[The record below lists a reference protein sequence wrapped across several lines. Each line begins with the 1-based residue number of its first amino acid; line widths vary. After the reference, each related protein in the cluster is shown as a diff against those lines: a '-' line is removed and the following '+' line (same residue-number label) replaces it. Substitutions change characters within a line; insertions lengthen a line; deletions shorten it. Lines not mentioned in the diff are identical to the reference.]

1 MLFVKEKPEAD
12 RMREIFI
19 YDERNK
25 KEPKVVTA
33 KEGRISAVDGIDI
46 AFYLKDGY
54 MQIAR
59 GGSSTEF
66 FFAGYHL
73 SLNLNTEQPARK
85 NSELTPLEL
94 LRETNNP
101 EQLGAVPFF
110 LELHRRL
117 SLPSV
122 CLILMLLGPPLS
134 LFAGKSGRL
143 GGLTLGLFIFAVF
156 ICCLY
161 TGKILQDQGR
171 YLIISEHGARQLSS
185 AFSQSACLKGRIKGS
200 NADNPEAL
208 SRGVF

>member
-1 MLFVKEKPEAD
+1 
-12 RMREIFI
+12 
-19 YDERNK
+19 
-25 KEPKVVTA
+25 
-33 KEGRISAVDGIDI
+33 
-46 AFYLKDGY
+46 

-73 SLNLNTEQPARK
+73 SLNLNTEQPAKK

-94 LRETNNP
+94 LRETNNLS
-101 EQLGAVPFF
+101 QQQAVPFF

-156 ICCLY
+156 YVLLIYGENLARA
-161 TGKILQDQGR
+161 GKMPHYIAAWSPTIILG
-171 YLIISEHGARQLSS
+171 L
-185 AFSQSACLKGRIKGS
+185 FSI
-200 NADNPEAL
+200 
-208 SRGVF
+208 GVFKREAKR